1 MNLVLC
7 EGPNERAVMEIL
19 LDANRLIFTRDDV
32 LGLRPLHA
40 RQIAG
45 SAIVKNELNL
55 YPGRVDVLR
64 IGDTLTDRFQ
74 IPAEYMSKISSVRK
88 YCTKPEIEMLL
99 ILTEE
104 LQDEFGK
111 VKAGKKKQ
119 SAKAFSKEHISCGR
133 KRYDNSTQFYFDYF
147 GNRPEALVQA
157 IVRYKQMQGAHRR
170 DEGYL
175 ADLLR

>member
-1 MNLVLC
+1 MNLVMC

-19 LDANRLIFTRDDV
+19 LDANKLIFARDDV

-45 SAIVKNELNL
+45 SAIVKTELNL
-55 YPGRVDVLR
+55 FSGSVEVLR

-74 IPAEYMSKISSVRK
+74 IPEEYKGKIGSVRK

-99 ILTEE
+99 ILAEG

-119 SAKAFSKEHISCGR
+119 SAKAFSKEHISWGR
-133 KRYDNSTQFYFDYF
+133 TRYDNSTQFYVDYF
-147 GNRPEALVQA
+147 GNRPEVLVQA
-157 IVRYKQMQGAHRR
+157 ILRYKQTQGAHRK

>member
-7 EGPNERAVMEIL
+7 EGPNERAVIEIL
-19 LDANRLIFTRDDV
+19 LDANKLIFTRDDI

-55 YPGRVDVLR
+55 FPGRVEVLR

-74 IPAEYMSKISSVRK
+74 IPAEYEGKIGTVRK

-99 ILTEE
+99 ILAEE

-119 SAKAFSKEHISCGR
+119 SAKAFSKEHIFCGR
-133 KRYDNSTQFYFDYF
+133 KRYDNSTQFYVDYF
-147 GNRPEALVQA
+147 GSRPEVLVQA
-157 IVRYKQMQGAHRR
+157 IIRYKQTQGAHRK